1 MSNTSNNPM
10 YTQQPE
16 SAATS
21 NDENIVHTPLPVPNP
36 ATAANHP
43 EFNAFIE
50 TIAALRAPG
59 GCPWDAKQTHASIA
73 KNMLEEA
80 YESVAAIEEGDAD
93 HLREELGD
101 VLLEVVLQA
110 QIAADVGEFTIDDVA
125 RDVNAKIIRRHPHV
139 FGTQAAFQAA
149 GIEPEAI
156 SEADDVLD
164 LWDQIKAHERKLK
177 DAARAEKMRAAGF
190 DPDAPRGLLDDV
202 SSEQPALM
210 QAQEVSRKAAAC
222 GFEWETVDDVWAK
235 VDEEIAEFEAAEP
248 RTEEAELEFG
258 DILLTLVNIA
268 RKEHLDAETCLR
280 RTCAKFRR
288 RWECMERAAY
298 TQGCRIDD
306 MQRDQL
312 ESLWQRA
319 KNLVG

>member
-1 MSNTSNNPM
+1 MGDTNDNLARA
-10 YTQQPE
+10 QQPNSAGASGRE
-16 SAATS
+16 SS
-21 NDENIVHTPLPVPNP
+21 SRTPLPVPDP
-36 ATAANHP
+36 KTAADHP
-43 EFNAFIE
+43 EFNAFVE
-50 TIAALRAPG
+50 TIATLRAPG
-59 GCPWDAKQTHASIA
+59 GCPWDAKQTHTSIA

-80 YESVAAIEEGDAD
+80 YESVAAIEEGDSD

-110 QIAADVGEFTIDDVA
+110 QIAADAGEFTIDDIA

-156 SEADDVLD
+156 AEADDVLD

-177 DAARAEKMRAAGF
+177 DAVRAEKLREAGM
-190 DPDAPRGLLDDV
+190 DPDAPRGLFEDV

-210 QAQEVSRKAAAC
+210 HAQEISRKAAAC
-222 GFEWETVDDVWAK
+222 GFEWETIDDVWAK

-248 RTEEAELEFG
+248 RSSEAELEFG
-258 DILLTLVNIA
+258 DVLFTLANVA

-280 RTCAKFRR
+280 RACAKFRR
-288 RWECMERAAY
+288 RWECMEQTAY
-298 TQGCRIDD
+298 AQGQRIDD
-306 MQRDQL
+306 IQATQMED
-312 ESLWQRA
+312 LWQNA
-319 KNLVG
+319 KKLVG